1 MALRLGILI
10 IIALLTPLLAAAAN
24 SNGKDM
30 LLDGNEIDLLVG
42 APTGI
47 VEPLDTRRTRVAP
60 ENRYDYSEL
69 LDDDFQ
75 AETSFEDLGWTD
87 AEEQPAS
94 EESTEAQYLDLVS
107 EADEIEIEEN
117 AEGIA
122 KTDAI
127 SSDSVETNSQL

>member
-10 IIALLTPLLAAAAN
+10 VIALLTPVLASAAN
-24 SNGKDM
+24 SPGKEM

-60 ENRYDYSEL
+60 ENRYDYSEF
-69 LDDDFQ
+69 LDDDIQ
-75 AETSFEDLGWTD
+75 ADASFEDLGWTD

-94 EESTEAQYLDLVS
+94 EETTEAQYLDLVS
-107 EADEIEIEEN
+107 EADEIEIGES
-117 AEGIA
+117 ADGKT

-127 SSDSVETNSQL
+127 SSDSVETDSQL